1 MTLLFYITNNA
12 CLKNY
17 FQTGILLLSI
27 QIKTY
32 AL

>member
-17 FQTGILLLSI
+17 FQTGILLFSI

-32 AL
+32 AP